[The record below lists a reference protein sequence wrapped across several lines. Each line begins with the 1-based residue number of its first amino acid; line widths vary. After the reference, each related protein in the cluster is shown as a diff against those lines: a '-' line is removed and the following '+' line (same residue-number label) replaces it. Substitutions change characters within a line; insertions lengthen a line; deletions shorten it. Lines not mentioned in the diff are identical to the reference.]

1 MPAPW
6 QDCCGAPP
14 QKGKAQG
21 AGRER
26 APEGALLCHQY
37 LQSLPLEPRA
47 RRAWRGGPQRTERRL
62 LSPCDVWK
70 VCSLTLLTGQNS
82 VTVIAATLCG
92 VSLGAR
98 SWLCVLLISNSLG
111 VAWSGGTG
119 METQV
124 SLTAKLPSSSLHS
137 PFLCQ
142 HSPPSP
148 QRLFI
153 FPAAVG
159 TLKQVQRP
167 RPGAWPHNG
176 PGASKTATQG
186 GGHWKR
192 HGN

>member
-1 MPAPW
+1 MAGLVWRPIPEG
-6 QDCCGAPP
+6 QGS
-14 QKGKAQG
+14 GSRTG
-21 AGRER
+21 AGPRGGPSLPSIS
-26 APEGALLCHQY
+26 AA
-37 LQSLPLEPRA
+37 SLPLEPRA
-47 RRAWRGGPQRTERRL
+47 LRAWRAGPQCTERRL

-82 VTVIAATLCG
+82 VTAIAATICG

-98 SWLCVLLISNSLG
+98 HWLCILLISNSLG

-153 FPAAVG
+153 SAAAVG
-159 TLKQVQRP
+159 TLKQVQKP

-176 PGASKTATQG
+176 PGATATQG

-192 HGN
+192 HVN